1 MRVLAE
7 PTATPEGVARIRGV
21 RAAAVAGLL
30 RLGSGPRP
38 LAFIEDVAVPADAL
52 PDYLAGVQDILKSS
66 EVTASFLVHVLTGQV
81 HTRPLVDLDDP
92 ADRAKLWPLA
102 EAVHALALALG
113 GTVSTQHGT
122 GLARTPW
129 VEQQDGPLYPVFR
142 ELKRI
147 FDPKDMLNPGKI
159 VGPDPSRAAWPLRAG
174 IRGQETEDTSPEDRR
189 QADD

>member
-1 MRVLAE
+1 M
-7 PTATPEGVARIRGV
+7 
-21 RAAAVAGLL
+21 
-30 RLGSGPRP
+30 
-38 LAFIEDVAVPADAL
+38 PADAL
-52 PDYLAGVQDILKSS
+52 PEFLARVQDILKRF
-66 EVTASFLVHVLTGQV
+66 EMTASFLVHALTGQV
-81 HTRPLVDLDDP
+81 HTRPFLDLDDP

-102 EAVHALALALG
+102 EAVHALALSLG

-129 VEQQDGPLYPVFR
+129 VERQYGPLVPVFR

-174 IRGQETEDTSPEDRR
+174 VRSQETGARR
-189 QADD
+189 QETGARATTD